1 MTGTEFA
8 RRVTELTPML
18 YRICFMQLHSPAD
31 REDAVQEAI
40 FRAWKKQH
48 TLRHEEYFNT
58 WLVRILINVCHDMQ
72 KRQRRL
78 IPVET
83 VPEPVPEGAGRDEEL
98 KYALTALDEKLR
110 LPVLM
115 HYIEGYSVRE
125 VADMLGL
132 GLSAVKLRLMRGRK
146 QLRDLLSEE
155 VFK

>member
-58 WLVRILINVCHDMQ
+58 WLVRILINVCHDIQKKQ
-72 KRQRRL
+72 KRI
-78 IPVET
+78 IPVDT
-83 VPEPVPEGAGRDEEL
+83 IPEPPSEGASRDEEL
-98 KYALTALDEKLR
+98 RYALAALDEKLR

-132 GLSAVKLRLMRGRK
+132 GVSGVKLRLMRGRK

-155 VFK
+155 VF